1 MYKRTLEDNLQ
12 ENISS
17 FLFGPRQCGKTTILR
32 SLKPDLYLDLLKTK
46 EFIQYNRNPSI
57 FFDEIQANATKINFV
72 VIDEIQ
78 RVPLLLDEVQ
88 RCTDQFPHI
97 RFILSGSS
105 ARKLKRGGANLLGGR
120 FADYAIFPLS
130 IDELGDDFDLQLVM
144 TFGSLPKIYTL
155 LKQGQKRSALQL
167 LRSYVSTYLSEEI
180 KAEALVR
187 HLDHF
192 QRFLEVSA
200 QQFAREVNQSELAD
214 QAQISV
220 SSVKNYYGILEDTM
234 IGFFLFPYSTS
245 IRKQLTKTPK
255 FYFFDNGVVRAIQGM
270 VNSEPSNQ
278 EKGYLFEQMM
288 IQEAV
293 RINRYLEKD
302 LKLTFWRTTG
312 GAEVDLVFSKGN
324 KIVFAVEFKSSPHIN
339 IRDLSGLKSFAEE
352 YPKVPKF
359 LCAPIER
366 TRILDQFSVLTP
378 AELFNK
384 IRAL

>member
-1 MYKRTLEDNLQ
+1 MYKRLLEECLHED
-12 ENISS
+12 ISS
-17 FLFGPRQCGKTTILR
+17 FLFGPRQTGKTTLLR
-32 SLKPDLYLDLLKTK
+32 NLKPDIYLDLFKTK

-57 FFDEIQANATKINFV
+57 FFEEIRANAAHIKFV

-105 ARKLKRGGANLLGGR
+105 ARKLKRGSANLLGGR
-120 FADYAIFPLS
+120 FADFAIFPLTS
-130 IDELGDDFDLQLVM
+130 IELHTDYNLDLIM
-144 TFGSLPKIYTL
+144 RYGSLPKIYTL
-155 LKQGQKRSALQL
+155 LKQDQKRSATQL

-200 QQFAREVNQSELAD
+200 QQFAREVNQSEMAD

-234 IGFFLFPYSTS
+234 IGFFLYPYSTS

-255 FYFFDNGVVRAIQGM
+255 FYFFDNGVVRAIQGI

-278 EKGYLFEQMM
+278 EKGYLFEQLM
-288 IQEAV
+288 IQEAL
-293 RINRYLEKD
+293 RLNRYFEKD
-302 LKLTFWRTTG
+302 LKMSFWRTTS

-324 KIVFAVEFKSSPHIN
+324 KIVLAVEFKASPFVAS
-339 IRDLSGLKSFAEE
+339 RDLSGLKSFAEE
-352 YPKVPKF
+352 YPDVTKF
-359 LCAPIER
+359 LCAPVER
-366 TRILDQFSVLTP
+366 SRTLENFTVLP
-378 AELFNK
+378 PSEFLEHIKN
-384 IRAL
+384 L